1 MADKPKRVITAEQQ
15 EKMRLGR
22 QKAYEERKAKKE
34 AEIRAKK
41 EAKEKQKAIQQQA
54 LQEQKDRRKNLKNAI
69 EKRQEQKQKLA
80 ELKPKKTVHIATDE
94 EIEYY
99 EPDLVA
105 SEEPA
110 EEPQVLSPIEEDAE
124 PTDEEYIE
132 TFKQETENIIKTLP
146 HGSKQLFRKATKK
159 FDYNLS
165 VEDNIK
171 AMIEYVKMVVQHN
184 ITTAA
189 AVKNKIESK
198 ALKENEVVQEIPEVI
213 EAEQIIE
220 SKMSYLMNKY
230 K

>member
-34 AEIRAKK
+34 AEAKAKK
-41 EAKEKQKAIQQQA
+41 QAKEKQKAIQQQA
-54 LQEQKDRRKNLKNAI
+54 IQEQKERRSNLKNAI
-69 EKRQEQKQKLA
+69 EKRAEQKAKL
-80 ELKPKKTVHIATDE
+80 EKLKTKKVSIIDE
-94 EIEYY
+94 EAQFY
-99 EPDLVA
+99 EPD
-105 SEEPA
+105 
-110 EEPQVLSPIEEDAE
+110 VLSPVEEDAE
-124 PTDEEYIE
+124 VSSNEEISNEEYKEKFISE
-132 TFKQETENIIKTLP
+132 TKAVMKTLP
-146 HGSKQLFRKATKK
+146 KESRKLFKKATNK

-171 AMIEYVKMVVQHN
+171 SMIEYVKMVVQHN

-189 AVKNKIESK
+189 KVKQIVESK
-198 ALKENEVVQEIPEVI
+198 PLKENQVVQEIPEVV

-220 SKMSYLMNKY
+220 SKMNYLMNKW